1 MGKALGAHR
10 TMDILI
16 AIGHIAGAVIASII
30 LGLVILF
37 ISSWELERNKKI
49 ATGELALKLGIS
61 VSDLE
66 DEDKIEQLV
75 PKIIEI
81 SMEKFSDELFK
92 NRISDFLGIIRT
104 AWNWLSNIL
113 QVILIIAVC
122 WYTLTDDLGNAVY
135 AWLINAIVIFFF
147 IVGVVFALICK
158 ILTGRYPGQAKEARK
173 SLVSYHN
180 ETSA

>member
-1 MGKALGAHR
+1 
-10 TMDILI
+10 MDILI
-16 AIGHIAGAVIASII
+16 AIGHIAGAVIVSII
-30 LGLVILF
+30 LGLIILF
-37 ISSWELERNKKI
+37 ISSWELERNKKR
-49 ATGELALKLGIS
+49 ATGELALKLGIP
-61 VSDLE
+61 VADLE
-66 DEDKIEQLV
+66 DEEKIEQLA

-104 AWNWLSNIL
+104 AWNCLSNIL

-122 WYTLTDDLGNAVY
+122 WYTFTDDLGNAVY

-147 IVGVVFALICK
+147 VVGVVFALICK
-158 ILTGRYPGQAKEARK
+158 ILTWRYPGQAKEARK
-173 SLVSYHN
+173 SLVNYHN